1 MLWLIRFADRTHP
14 LALPGAWV
22 VLCLIV
28 YATLFAVFPGNGCCW
43 RNPVQLWGTAL
54 TYTFISGY
62 LLAAIV
68 YRHRGHRD
76 AVKALIPMATSTDAV
91 DEALADVSTRV
102 LVLAGVAGAIFGLSQ
117 YAVVLSTPSLLHPV
131 PDIPLIVGN
140 VLLWIVV
147 GGLTVSRMQ
156 DVLAM
161 RRLGRNLNVDLY
173 NLKALRPI
181 GRSAVVDVLVVMGAL
196 AFMPLQ
202 SLDAEFNWGNYEAGL
217 FFGLIVSVLIF
228 YLPLSGVHA
237 QIREAK
243 AARLQALQALIDGQD
258 RSDVVALEA
267 LVAHRDRVAHLSS
280 WPVDMSI
287 LSRVGFY
294 LIIPP
299 LAWVGAALVETLVQ
313 GYIE

>member
-1 MLWLIRFADRTHP
+1 M
-14 LALPGAWV
+14 
-22 VLCLIV
+22 
-28 YATLFAVFPGNGCCW
+28 
-43 RNPVQLWGTAL
+43 
-54 TYTFISGY
+54 
-62 LLAAIV
+62 
-68 YRHRGHRD
+68 
-76 AVKALIPMATSTDAV
+76 
-91 DEALADVSTRV
+91 
-102 LVLAGVAGAIFGLSQ
+102 AGAIFGLSQ

-131 PDIPLIVGN
+131 PDIPLIIGN

-202 SLDAEFNWGNYEAGL
+202 SLDAEFNWGNYQAGL
-217 FFGLIVSVLIF
+217 FFGLIGSVLIF
-228 YLPLSGVHA
+228 YLPLSGVHV
-237 QIREAK
+237 QINEAK
-243 AARLQALQALIDGQD
+243 AARLLALQEQIDAQD
-258 RSDVVALEA
+258 RADAVTLEA

-280 WPVDMSI
+280 WPVDLSI

-313 GYIE
+313 GYID